1 MRNQMARRVAVVGGI
16 RIPFCRA
23 HTTYS
28 QCSNQDMMTA
38 VLQALVRKYGLENQ
52 RLGDVSLGA
61 VIKHSRDFNLA
72 RESPLSSGLA
82 PETPAVDIQR
92 ACGTSL
98 SAAIII
104 GTKISAGLIDAGIA
118 GGTDSIS
125 DVPLVYPD
133 AYRTLLL
140 ESARGRSLGARLTP
154 WLKLRPK
161 HFKPIFPGVM
171 EPRTKL
177 SMGESME
184 ITAKE
189 WQLSREE
196 QDALALASHQ
206 NAARAYA
213 SGFYGDLV
221 VEFQGVKRDN
231 NIRSDTSLEQL
242 AKLKPVFDRSSRGTL
257 TAGNSTPLTDGAS
270 AVLLS
275 SEDWARER
283 GLPVAA
289 YLTHARE
296 AAVDFIAKEG
306 LLMAPAYAVS
316 EMLAEAGLAL
326 QDFDFYEIHE
336 AFAAQTLVTL
346 KAWESEKFCRERLG
360 RDRALGSID
369 RSKLNV
375 KGGSVAVGH
384 PFAATGTRILATLA
398 KLLRER
404 GSGRGLISVCTA
416 GGMGVTAI
424 LEAA

>member
-1 MRNQMARRVAVVGGI
+1 MRGQLARRVAILGGV

-23 HTTYS
+23 HTAYAR
-28 QCSNQDMMTA
+28 CSNQDMMTA
-38 VLQALVRKYGLENQ
+38 VLQALVAKYSLAGE

-72 RESPLSSGLA
+72 RESTLSSGLA
-82 PETPAVDIQR
+82 PETPAFDIQR

-104 GTKISAGLIDAGIA
+104 GTKISTGLIEAGIA

-133 AYRTLLL
+133 DYRALLL
-140 ESARGRSLGARLTP
+140 ESSRGRSLGARLTP

-161 HFKPIFPGVM
+161 HFKPIFPGVV

-189 WQLSREE
+189 WQLSRED
-196 QDALALASHQ
+196 QDTLALASHQ
-206 NAARAYA
+206 NATRAYA
-213 SGFYGDLV
+213 EGFYDDLV

-231 NIRSDTSLEQL
+231 NIRTDTSLEQL
-242 AKLKPVFDRSSRGTL
+242 AKLKPVFDRGPNGTL

-270 AVLLS
+270 AVLLA
-275 SEDWARER
+275 SEDWARAHN
-283 GLPVAA
+283 LPIAA
-289 YLTHARE
+289 YLTYARE
-296 AAVDFIAKEG
+296 AAVDFVNKEG

-316 EMLAEAGLAL
+316 AMLQEANLAL

-336 AFAAQTLVTL
+336 AFAAQTLATL

-360 RDRALGSID
+360 RDRAMGSID

-384 PFAATGTRILATLA
+384 PFAATGTRIVGTLA
-398 KLLRER
+398 KLLQQR
-404 GSGRGLISVCTA
+404 GGGRGLISVCTA